1 METGL
6 AIAFV
11 GMLVFLAHLFSAIF
25 SRTRIPDILWLF
37 VIGLLLGPV
46 FGIIQ
51 PEMFG
56 ELGPVFAAITLVFI
70 LFESGLTLRI
80 SGVRESAVPAVK
92 LTLLNFVFTTAAIA
106 SVAVAFMR
114 FEVIQALLLGSILG
128 GTSSAFVGSVLRHL
142 RARETTST
150 VLLLESTLSD
160 VLTLPIPL
168 MLLEVYALGTLRPGA
183 VAGQIASSLL
193 LSAILGFSGAL
204 SWSYLLNK
212 VRNLENAI
220 FTTPAFV
227 FMIYGFTEFFGFNG
241 PIAALAFGVTM
252 GNIDVLK
259 KSALRQLINRA
270 PVALNQIE
278 KVFFS
283 EVVFLLRTFF
293 FVYIG
298 LSVQVTN
305 WWLISIGLLLTL
317 LLYIVRI
324 PAVHWSLPRTAS
336 VHEASLVAALRAT
349 GLGSAVMASLPI
361 QRGVEGGELIQ
372 IIGFSVILFSTLLST
387 ILVFF
392 VERGTLS
399 TPSRWLFGG
408 FSANNDNP
416 ERIVENPK

>member
-11 GMLVFLAHLFSAIF
+11 GMLVFLAHLFSALF

-37 VIGLLLGPV
+37 LIGLLLGPV
-46 FGIIQ
+46 FEIVK

-56 ELGPVFAAITLVFI
+56 ELGPVFTAITLVFI

-80 SGVRESAVPAVK
+80 SGVRESAIPAVR
-92 LTLLNFVFTTAAIA
+92 LTLLNFFFSTAAVA
-106 SVAVAFMR
+106 LVAVAFMK
-114 FEVIQALLLGSILG
+114 FEIIQALLLGSILG

-142 RARETTST
+142 RVRETTST
-150 VLLLESTLSD
+150 VLLLESTISD

-168 MLLEVYALGTLRPGA
+168 MLLEVYALGSMSPGT
-183 VAGQIASSLL
+183 VAGQIAASLV
-193 LSAILGFSGAL
+193 LSGVLGFVGAL
-204 SWSYLLNK
+204 VWSYVLNK
-212 VRNLENAI
+212 VRTLENAI

-227 FMIYGFTEFFGFNG
+227 ITIYGFAEFIGFSG
-241 PIAALAFGVTM
+241 PIAALVFGVTM

-259 KSALRQLINRA
+259 KSLLRQLINRP
-270 PVALNQIE
+270 PVALNQTE
-278 KVFFS
+278 KVFFA

-298 LSVQVTN
+298 LSVQLTN

-336 VHEASLVAALRAT
+336 IHDASLVAAIRAT
-349 GLGSAVMASLPI
+349 GLGSAVMASLPV
-361 QRGVEGGELIQ
+361 QRGVEGGSLIQ
-372 IIGFSVILFSTLLST
+372 ILGFSVILFSTLLST
-387 ILVFF
+387 VFVVI
-392 VERGTLS
+392 VERGSLS
-399 TPSRWLFGG
+399 AAARWLFTG
-408 FSANNDNP
+408 FSKEDDIP
-416 ERIVENPK
+416 EKKVEA